1 MSNLAFHKTAG
12 NRQEQRNWNIQL
24 ASEGMPYELQFEH
37 EQLAEETSTEL
48 EKAGVDSST
57 PTDTFLE
64 MQGRNIFCTGDS
76 IYGCAEKGELAS
88 SC

>member
-1 MSNLAFHKTAG
+1 MSSAKNFFDDLLA
-12 NRQEQRNWNIQL
+12 RD
-24 ASEGMPYELQFEH
+24 GMPRELPFEH
-37 EQLAEETSTEL
+37 EQLPEETSTEL

-76 IYGCAEKGELAS
+76 IYDCAEKGELAS
-88 SC
+88 PCQETSSRQ